1 MISENQEKL
10 MKTKLEYLK
19 KNFDS
24 MAILGVFTKVTLDNF
39 IEPSIDDQMVIQA
52 FRRYKTDFSDASLEE
67 IGEYLGGMKEN
78 QIEGVVNNVKGI
90 LHEMEFVR
98 MENED
103 GDSVTA
109 ALYPETNHPGY
120 DVVMYDEDTSQ
131 AWQIQLKA
139 TEDSSEVNEW
149 IEEHPDGVILVNEEL
164 AEELD
169 LPSSGISEK
178 GLEVRVEDVVDK
190 LKDVAEDNSVWDYL
204 PALTTISISIIV
216 WELFKRYNSGEITA
230 ERFKWM
236 AAKVTG
242 FKMAKIALIM
252 FLLTIPVVNVITGAA
267 LVFHLIKSG
276 QKLLDA

>member
-109 ALYPETNHPGY
+109 ALYPEKNHPGY

-190 LKDVAEDNSVWDYL
+190 LKDVAEDNSVWDYF
-204 PALTTISISIIV
+204 PVLTTVSISIII
-216 WELFKRYNSGEITA
+216 WELYKRYKAGKITA